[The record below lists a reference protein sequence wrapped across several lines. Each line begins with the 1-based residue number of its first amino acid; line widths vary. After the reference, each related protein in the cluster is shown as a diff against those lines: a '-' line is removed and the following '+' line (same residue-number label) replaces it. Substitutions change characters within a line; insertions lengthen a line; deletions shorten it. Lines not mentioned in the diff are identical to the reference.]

1 MAKLT
6 STMPNL
12 QNVWYLKHMKKF
24 VVYVESESGNREDI
38 LFRKSRVF
46 PAWEKL
52 RLADEKGV
60 NVVEPIWLK
69 L

>member
-1 MAKLT
+1 MT
-6 STMPNL
+6 FET
-12 QNVWYLKHMKKF
+12 YDKKF
-24 VVYVESESGNREDI
+24 GVYVESESGNREDI

-52 RLADEKGV
+52 RLADEKAV

-69 L
+69 R